1 MSKKTQ
7 NNTLA
12 CAVGAVLVGSL
23 AGTGVVNAA
32 ENPFGMTELQSG
44 YMQLAS
50 KEGACGEG
58 KCGGDMKKKA
68 EGACGEGKCGGEMK
82 KKKEGACGEGKCGGK
97 Y

>member
-58 KCGGDMKKKA
+58 KCGG
-68 EGACGEGKCGGEMK
+68 EMK